1 MQSDSKPRRRLSSD
15 AKPARQRKSQ
25 AKSEKAQGQPAQ
37 RRKSQSKSQ
46 GKAQKAAA
54 QRRKSQSK
62 SQGKGQG
69 KAQKAAAP
77 RRKSQSKSQ
86 GKGQGKGQG
95 AATQRRKSQKA
106 QGKAQNKS
114 QKAQPAQRRKSTSK
128 SQGRAAAQR
137 RASLRGLLG
146 RRITADEIPQLDTPR
161 LSDTDRRTCRCVL
174 HVAAATPDTA
184 NPYAV
189 CVARV
194 RGAKRYPRGQCG
206 ATYDYARMSDSA
218 LAAFALTHVNVDVP
232 VPYNRA
238 QLLRNIARY
247 VCDAAPAHPICNRLR
262 RKSSGGGGRRARNV

>member
-54 QRRKSQSK
+54 Q
-62 SQGKGQG
+62 
-69 KAQKAAAP
+69 